1 LAPAFLRAHRD
12 DGDPPAGRRTRF
24 FVFFVSLVY
33 TARMRA
39 LFKKADE
46 QKETKETKALH
57 LYIAVRQPDGSRP
70 VTA

>member
-1 LAPAFLRAHRD
+1 VGAR
-12 DGDPPAGRRTRF
+12 AGRRTTF

-33 TARMRA
+33 TARMHA

-57 LYIAVRQPDGSRP
+57 PHICAYISEAILFFQFDLV
-70 VTA
+70 